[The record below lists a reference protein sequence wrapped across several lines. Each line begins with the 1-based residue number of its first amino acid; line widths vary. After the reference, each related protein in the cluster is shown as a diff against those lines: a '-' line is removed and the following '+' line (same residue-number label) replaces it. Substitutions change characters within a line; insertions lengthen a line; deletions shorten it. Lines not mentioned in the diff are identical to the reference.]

1 VAKQKILIIDD
12 ELPMRFLLET
22 QLRRSGFSVC
32 SAADGPSGL
41 RLALQEQPDLIILDV
56 MMPAMNGFEVCA
68 EIRRR
73 PELAQTPVIFVTA
86 SMTRENKARV
96 FDAGANDY
104 VVKPFHTDELLAHI
118 TAVLQ
123 RRRPDPQPA
132 ARGRS
137 IALFG
142 AEAGVGTTTLAIQL
156 GEALALRSPQPLAL
170 VDLDLPYG
178 SIASTLKLYTDG
190 NIVELLN
197 QPQLDLPLLH
207 TFAQRQR
214 TNLLVFPAPGRAF
227 DLAQTPQPAQLQK
240 FLGLLAADG
249 YHVILDLGAQVT
261 ELALAALR
269 AVDLAY
275 IVTSGQP
282 HANARHDT
290 FMASA
295 AGLGLELRR
304 LLPVVNDVY
313 GTAAKS
319 RLAYKPLAR
328 ILQATEQRRTLLWLQ
343 DQGMQKLLSVALL

>member
-1 VAKQKILIIDD
+1 MAKQKILIVDD
-12 ELPMRFLLET
+12 ELPMRFLLEN
-22 QLRRSGFSVC
+22 QLRRSGFHVC

-41 RLALQEQPDLIILDV
+41 RLALQERPDLIILDV

-68 EIRRR
+68 EIRRH
-73 PELAQTPVIFVTA
+73 PALAQTPVIFVTA
-86 SMTRENKARV
+86 SMTRENKARA
-96 FDAGANDY
+96 FDVGANDY

-123 RRRPDPQPA
+123 RTHPHAQPA

-156 GEALALRSPQPLAL
+156 GEALALRSPQSIAL
-170 VDLDLPYG
+170 VDLDLPFG
-178 SIASTLKLYTDG
+178 GIAHTLKLYTDD
-190 NIVELLN
+190 NIVNLLN
-197 QPQLDLPLLH
+197 QPQLDLALLH
-207 TFAQRQR
+207 AFAQRQR
-214 TNLLVFPAPGRAF
+214 TNLWVFPAPGRPF
-227 DLAQTPQPAQLQK
+227 DPLQTPQPAQLQK
-240 FLGLLAADG
+240 FLDLLAADG
-249 YHVILDLGAQVT
+249 YHVILDLGAQLT
-261 ELALAALR
+261 ELTLAALR
-269 AVDLAY
+269 CVDLAY

-282 HANARHDT
+282 DANARHDT

-313 GTAAKS
+313 GTAEKS

-328 ILQATEQRRTLLWLQ
+328 ILQANEQRRSALWLQ
-343 DQGMQKLLSVALL
+343 DQGMQKLLLAALL